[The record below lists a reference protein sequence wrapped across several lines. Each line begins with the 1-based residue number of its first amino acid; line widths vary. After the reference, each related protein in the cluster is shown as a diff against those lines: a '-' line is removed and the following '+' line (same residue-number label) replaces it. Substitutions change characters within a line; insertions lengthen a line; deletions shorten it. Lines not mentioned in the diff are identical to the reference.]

1 MTHAAPGGV
10 TFINASLGMPASDG
24 AATSVRVVESRIA
37 AVGCDPQP
45 SDRVV
50 DLAGDRLLPGLIN
63 AHDHLQ
69 LNSFPPLD
77 HGPRFRNVREWI
89 AEVSLRART
98 DAAFRSVVDAP
109 RDRRLLHGGVKNL
122 LSGVTTVAHHDP
134 LYPALTAVG
143 FPTRVVEHYGWSHSL
158 GIDDEAHVHRAYE
171 RTPRHVPWII
181 HAAEGVDDEAAAE
194 LDRLD
199 ALGCLAG
206 NTLIVHGVALG
217 PAERRRLADVQAGLV
232 WCPASNLR
240 LFGKS
245 AEVADL
251 VACGRVALGTD
262 SRLSGARD
270 LLRELRVARQVG
282 GLDDVAL
289 QLLVTESSAR
299 LLRLTD
305 RGAFEAGM
313 LADFLVLPRS
323 LALSEA
329 DRSDVRMVIVDGRM
343 RYGDVDYARAMGPA
357 SQWLEVMVDGRRKAF
372 DRVLAVRLSRAGVD
386 EPGLELPETAWRAA

>member
-1 MTHAAPGGV
+1 MTPAAPRAL
-10 TFINASLGMPASDG
+10 TFINASLGMPAIDG
-24 AATSVRVVESRIA
+24 AASSVRVVDSRIA
-37 AVGCDPQP
+37 AVGGEPQP
-45 SDRVV
+45 DDRVV

-69 LNSFPPLD
+69 LNGFPPLELE
-77 HGPRFRNVREWI
+77 PRFRNVREWI

-98 DAAFRSVVDAP
+98 DAEFRAVAEVP
-109 RDRRLLHGGVKNL
+109 RDRRLLRGSVKNL

-134 LYPALTAVG
+134 LYPALKDAG
-143 FPTRVVEHYGWSHSL
+143 YPTRVVEHYGWSHSL
-158 GIDDEAHVHRAYE
+158 GIDGEVQVRHSYE
-171 RTPRHVPWII
+171 RTPKHVPWII
-181 HAAEGVDDEAAAE
+181 HAAEGVDDEAAQE

-217 PAERRRLADVQAGLV
+217 AADRARLADAGAGLV

-240 LFGKS
+240 LFGKT

-251 VACGRVALGTD
+251 VARGRVALGTD
-262 SRLSGARD
+262 SRMSGARD
-270 LLRELRVARQVG
+270 LLRELRVAREVG
-282 GLDDVAL
+282 GLDDATL
-289 QLLVTESSAR
+289 QTLVTESSAR
-299 LLRLTD
+299 LLCLSD
-305 RGAFEAGM
+305 RGAIEAGM

-323 LALSEA
+323 FALSEA
-329 DRSDVRMVIVDGRM
+329 DRGDVRMVFVGGRM

-357 SQWLEVMVDGRRKAF
+357 SEWLEVTVDGRRKAL
-372 DRVLAVRLSRAGVD
+372 DRPLADRLARTGVY